1 MNTARMN
8 ELFGGRERFEVLR
21 ALFLNPNRQ
30 FTNQA
35 LATSA
40 KASPG
45 NVHRLLL
52 RWADLGLVRR
62 HEDGR
67 NILYQAS
74 DDPLLRGLQDLFL
87 RNDALIEDIK
97 AALPKAAEVALI
109 HGSVAR
115 GEEKATSDID
125 VLILGDGLSSIKVNA
140 ALKPVGRKHDRAI
153 NASVHGRGEFARMAK
168 SKDAFALSVL
178 SNPTIML
185 KGELHAAA

>member
-1 MNTARMN
+1 MNKARLT

-30 FTNQA
+30 FTNQV
-35 LATSA
+35 LAEAA

-52 RWADLGLVRR
+52 RWSELGLVHR

-67 NILYQAS
+67 NIHYQAA

-87 RNDALIEDIK
+87 RNDALVEDLR

-125 VLILGDGLSSIKVNA
+125 VLVLGKGLSSIKVNA
-140 ALKPVGRKHDRAI
+140 AFKPVGRKHHRVI
-153 NASVHGRGEFARMAK
+153 NASVYGREEFARMAK
-168 SKDAFALSVL
+168 AKDAFARSVV

-185 KGELHAAA
+185 KGELHATA

>member
-1 MNTARMN
+1 MNTAKLG

-21 ALFLNPNRQ
+21 ALFLNPSRQ

-35 LATSA
+35 LAKAA

-52 RWADLGLVRR
+52 RWAELGLVRR
-62 HEDGR
+62 LEDGR
-67 NILYQAS
+67 NIRYQAT

-87 RNDALIEDIK
+87 RNDALIDDMRN
-97 AALPKAAEVALI
+97 ALPRGTETALV

-115 GEEKATSDID
+115 GEERATSDID
-125 VLILGDGLSSIKVNA
+125 LLVLGKGLSSIKVNA
-140 ALKPVGRKHDRAI
+140 ALKPVGRKHDRVI
-153 NASVHGRGEFARMAK
+153 NASVYDREEFARMVK

-178 SNPTIML
+178 SGPAIIV
-185 KGELHAAA
+185 KGEFHGTA